1 MDGKSK
7 NLALNYG
14 ASLEEISDAV
24 LMEAEGIQFFD
35 DPKVIAKISEFVEE
49 DIAVDYSGN
58 EPTLRVGGNEYIP
71 GDYILRINGEFYKAV
86 GGESV
91 KEGN

>member
-24 LMEAEGIQFFD
+24 LMEAGLGHS
-35 DPKVIAKISEFVEE
+35 A
-49 DIAVDYSGN
+49 
-58 EPTLRVGGNEYIP
+58 
-71 GDYILRINGEFYKAV
+71 IN
-86 GGESV
+86 
-91 KEGN
+91 